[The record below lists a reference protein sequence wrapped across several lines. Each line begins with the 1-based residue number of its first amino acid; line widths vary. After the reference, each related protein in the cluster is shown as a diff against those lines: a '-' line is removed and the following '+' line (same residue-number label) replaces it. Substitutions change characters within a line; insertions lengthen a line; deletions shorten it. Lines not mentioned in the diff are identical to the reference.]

1 MFVFNR
7 RGKKILKSM
16 ETWDSQVFI
25 HCEVKLRFQF
35 VDNVAEKEDDVE
47 IISKLNAVFGRT
59 HVSIS
64 AVFRCR

>member
-1 MFVFNR
+1 MF
-7 RGKKILKSM
+7 KSV

-25 HCEVKLRFQF
+25 RCELKLRFQF
-35 VDNVAEKEDDVE
+35 VDNVAEKGDDVE
-47 IISKLNAVFGRT
+47 IIFKLNAVFGRT

>member
-1 MFVFNR
+1 M
-7 RGKKILKSM
+7 LKSV

-25 HCEVKLRFQF
+25 CCELKLRFQF
-35 VDNVAEKEDDVE
+35 ADNVAEKEDDVE
-47 IISKLNAVFGRT
+47 IIFKLNAVFGRT